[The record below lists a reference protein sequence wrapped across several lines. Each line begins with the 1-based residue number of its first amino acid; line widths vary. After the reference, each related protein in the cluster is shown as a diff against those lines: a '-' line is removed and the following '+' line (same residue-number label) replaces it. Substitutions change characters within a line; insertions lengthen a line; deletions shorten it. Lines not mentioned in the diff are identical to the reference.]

1 MKKLLILG
9 GTGDAQQL
17 AAVTQQI
24 SGLIVVFSLAERMQQ
39 PVLANGQVRVG
50 SFGGE
55 QGLIDYLR
63 EHQIDLVLDTIHPYN
78 NQRQLSF
85 FPR

>member
-9 GTGDAQQL
+9 ETGDAQQL

-24 SGLIVVFSLAERMQQ
+24 SGLIVIFSLAGRTQFTQ
-39 PVLANGQVRVG
+39 WSSTC

-63 EHQIDLVLDTIHPYN
+63 EHQIDLVIDTIHPYN

-85 FPR
+85 SPR